1 MIRVHVEAVKNTNSV
16 MGRIRVE
23 AMKSHALAN
32 RARVETMAVSILEK
46 VPFHAGLQ
54 KTVDMFPLTNGLR
67 RTRRKSDIFRY
78 TRLDLFPRTS
88 AAADIKMN
96 VSSHV
101 ECIMWIQ
108 RKE

>member
-54 KTVDMFPLTNGLR
+54 KTVD
-67 RTRRKSDIFRY
+67 
-78 TRLDLFPRTS
+78 LFPRTNG
-88 AAADIKMN
+88 AADIKMD

-101 ECIMWIQ
+101 ETVCQLVLI
-108 RKE
+108 K